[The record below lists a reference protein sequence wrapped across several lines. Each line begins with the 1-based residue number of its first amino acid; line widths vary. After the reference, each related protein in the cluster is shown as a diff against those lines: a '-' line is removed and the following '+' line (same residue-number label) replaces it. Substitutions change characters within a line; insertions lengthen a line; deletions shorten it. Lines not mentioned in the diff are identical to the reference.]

1 MQPIHLVLALGVAL
15 IWGVNFVVIAWGL
28 TELPPLLM
36 AALRFAF
43 AALPALFLSRPK
55 LSWPTMIAIAA
66 TLFIGHY
73 AFLYPAMAVGMP
85 PGLASIALQVQAFFT
100 IAIAAVVLGERPG
113 PRRIAGSAIA
123 FLGLI
128 LIATTVGGDVTVAGF
143 ALTMAAAISWGAG
156 NVLLRRAGSVDM
168 LATITWLSIVPPLPL
183 FAMSL
188 AFEGP
193 TEIASALAGIGWIGI
208 GAVLYMAFLSTTFGF
223 GVWGHLL
230 KLYPAATVAPFSLLV
245 PVFGMSSA
253 ALLMGES
260 FSWQRL
266 AGAALILIGL
276 AVVAL
281 RRRPPP
287 VPIDTA

>member
-1 MQPIHLVLALGVAL
+1 MQPIHLILALGVAL
-15 IWGVNFVVIAWGL
+15 IWGVNFVIIAWGL

-36 AALRFAF
+36 AALRFAL
-43 AALPALFLSRPK
+43 AAAPAVFLPRPN
-55 LSWPTMIAIAA
+55 LSWPMMIAIAS
-66 TLFIGHY
+66 TLFVGHY

-100 IAIAAVVLGERPG
+100 IAIAAVLLGERPG

-123 FLGLI
+123 FLGLA

-143 ALTMAAAISWGAG
+143 ALTMAAALSWGTG

-168 LATITWLSIVPPLPL
+168 LATITWLSLIPPLPL
-183 FAMSL
+183 LAMSL
-188 AFEGP
+188 AIEGP

-281 RRRPPP
+281 RRRPQP

>member
-1 MQPIHLVLALGVAL
+1 LQPIHLLLALGVAL
-15 IWGVNFVVIAWGL
+15 IWGVNFVIIAWGL

-36 AALRFAF
+36 AALRFSL
-43 AALPALFLSRPK
+43 AALPAFFLPRPK

-66 TLFIGHY
+66 ALFVGHY

-100 IAIAAVVLGERPG
+100 IAIAAVILGERPG

-123 FLGLI
+123 FLGLA

-143 ALTMAAAISWGAG
+143 ALTMAAAACWGTG

-168 LATITWLSIVPPLPL
+168 LATVTWLSIVPPLPL
-183 FAMSL
+183 LAMSL
-188 AFEGP
+188 VIEGP
-193 TEIASALAGIGWIGI
+193 AEIATSLAGIGWVGI
-208 GAVLYMAFLSTTFGF
+208 GAVFYMAFLSTTFGF

-253 ALLMGES
+253 AFLVGET
-260 FSWQRL
+260 FSGMRL
-266 AGAALILIGL
+266 AGGALILIGL
-276 AVVAL
+276 AIVAL

-287 VPIDTA
+287 VPVDTA

>member
-1 MQPIHLVLALGVAL
+1 LQPIHLLLALGVAL

-43 AALPALFLSRPK
+43 AALPAFFLPRPK
-55 LSWPTMIAIAA
+55 LSWPTMIAIAGA
-66 TLFIGHY
+66 LFVGHY

-100 IAIAAVVLGERPG
+100 IAIAAVLLGERPG

-123 FLGLI
+123 FLGLA

-143 ALTMAAAISWGAG
+143 ALTMAAAACWGTG

-168 LATITWLSIVPPLPL
+168 LATVTWLSIVPPLPL
-183 FAMSL
+183 LAMSL
-188 AFEGP
+188 AIEGP
-193 TEIASALAGIGWIGI
+193 AEIATSLAGIGWVGI
-208 GAVLYMAFLSTTFGF
+208 GAVFYMAFLSTTFGF

-253 ALLMGES
+253 ALMVGET
-260 FSWQRL
+260 FSWMRL
-266 AGAALILIGL
+266 AGGALILIGL
-276 AVVAL
+276 AIVAL

-287 VPIDTA
+287 VPVDTA

>member
-1 MQPIHLVLALGVAL
+1 MQPIHLLLALGVAL

-28 TELPPLLM
+28 TELPPLLL
-36 AALRFAF
+36 AALRFAL
-43 AALPALFLSRPK
+43 AATPAFFLPRPK

-66 TLFIGHY
+66 ALFVGHY
-73 AFLYPAMAVGMP
+73 AFLYPGMALGMP

-113 PRRIAGSAIA
+113 PRQLAGSGIA
-123 FLGLI
+123 FLGLV
-128 LIATTVGGDVTVAGF
+128 LIATTVGGDVTVVGF
-143 ALTMAAAISWGAG
+143 ALTMLAAASWGTG

-183 FAMSL
+183 LAMSL
-188 AFEGP
+188 VFEGP
-193 TEIASALAGIGWIGI
+193 ALIASSLAGIGWVGI
-208 GAVLYMAFLSTTFGF
+208 GAVFYMAFLSTTFGF

-230 KLYPAATVAPFSLLV
+230 KHYPAATVAPFSLLV

-253 ALLMGES
+253 ALLVGES

-266 AGAALILIGL
+266 AGAALILVGL
-276 AVVAL
+276 GFVAL

-287 VPIDTA
+287 IPVDAA

>member
-1 MQPIHLVLALGVAL
+1 MSPLHLLLALGVAL

-43 AALPALFLSRPK
+43 AALPAFFLPRPN
-55 LSWPTMIAIAA
+55 LSWPTMIGIAA
-66 TLFIGHY
+66 ALFVGHY

-100 IAIAAVVLGERPG
+100 IAIAAVLLGERPG
-113 PRRIAGSAIA
+113 PRRIAGSGIA
-123 FLGLI
+123 FLGLV

-143 ALTMAAAISWGAG
+143 ALTMAAAASWGTG

-168 LATITWLSIVPPLPL
+168 LATITWLSLIPPLPL
-183 FAMSL
+183 LAMSL
-188 AFEGP
+188 AIEGP
-193 TEIASALAGIGWIGI
+193 TLVATSLAGIGWVGI
-208 GAVLYMAFLSTTFGF
+208 GALLYMAFLSTTFGF

-253 ALLMGES
+253 ALLVGET
-260 FSWQRL
+260 FSWTRL
-266 AGAALILIGL
+266 AGGALILIGL
-276 AVVAL
+276 AFVAL
-281 RRRPPP
+281 RRRAPA
-287 VPIDTA
+287 VAVDGA